1 MKSKIEVRKF
11 AVESAITIMG
21 QGTPNKDVISK
32 AKEIESYIIG
42 EAVLPETYDD
52 MSALGGITSS
62 LLSALEPKESA
73 KKK

>member
-21 QGTPNKDVISK
+21 KGTPDKDVISK

-42 EAVLPETYDD
+42 DAVLPETYDD
-52 MSALGGITSS
+52 MNAVGGLASTLFGAISE
-62 LLSALEPKESA
+62 AKEV

>member
-21 QGTPNKDVISK
+21 QGTPNKDVVSK

-52 MSALGGITSS
+52 MNAVGGLASTLFGAISE
-62 LLSALEPKESA
+62 AKEV

>member
-11 AVESAITIMG
+11 AIESAITIMG
-21 QGTPNKDVISK
+21 QGTPYKDVISK

-52 MSALGGITSS
+52 MNAVGGLASTLFGAISE
-62 LLSALEPKESA
+62 AKEV